1 MGYSFKVISIHV
13 HTNLLRN
20 FLNNKHKMFY
30 LHVCFLLFYYSF
42 FLSDQVMEGDVDL
55 TDSNSLLS
63 YTVTYGSGTTI
74 ASFPINNS
82 YLYFADLKDQSKC

>member
-1 MGYSFKVISIHV
+1 M

-20 FLNNKHKMFY
+20 FLTSKLKMFY
-30 LHVCFLLFYYSF
+30 LHLFLFI

-82 YLYFADLKDQSKC
+82 YLYFADLKDQSKW

>member
-1 MGYSFKVISIHV
+1 
-13 HTNLLRN
+13 
-20 FLNNKHKMFY
+20 
-30 LHVCFLLFYYSF
+30 
-42 FLSDQVMEGDVDL
+42 MEGDVDL

>member
-13 HTNLLRN
+13 HRNLLRN
-20 FLNNKHKMFY
+20 FLNGKHKMFY
-30 LHVCFLLFYYSF
+30 LHVFLFI